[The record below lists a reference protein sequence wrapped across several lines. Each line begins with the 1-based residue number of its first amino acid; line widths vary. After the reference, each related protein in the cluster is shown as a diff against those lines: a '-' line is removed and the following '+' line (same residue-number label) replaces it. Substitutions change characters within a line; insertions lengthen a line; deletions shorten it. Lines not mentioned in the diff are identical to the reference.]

1 MNVGRVQEEG
11 EGGAGRRGEGCREK
25 GKGVQGE
32 GERGA
37 GRREKGRGCME
48 RGRWVEG
55 GGEGL
60 QGEAAVGI
68 GREWGNW
75 GTENEIFPLALIR
88 PQGGFSTGI
97 PSRPRLNSFHR
108 GGRKVETQETCG
120 RASEKPHNSLIN
132 DQPVILLLN

>member
-1 MNVGRVQEEG
+1 MQGEG

-25 GKGVQGE
+25 GEGE
-32 GERGA
+32 GCR
-37 GRREKGRGCME
+37 E

-60 QGEAAVGI
+60 QGEAEVGI